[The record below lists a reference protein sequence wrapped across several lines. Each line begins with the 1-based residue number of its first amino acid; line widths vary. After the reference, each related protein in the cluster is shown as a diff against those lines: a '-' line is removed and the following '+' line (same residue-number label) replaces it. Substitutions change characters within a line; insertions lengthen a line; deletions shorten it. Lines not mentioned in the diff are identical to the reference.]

1 MWQPK
6 LGVDMSR
13 VPITTGAPDYIW
25 MQILKL
31 PLNNID
37 HQWLIV
43 KHPWVSTQVSH
54 STIVTIVRKLF
65 KTKCKNA
72 FMIFAC
78 FHFCEFFF
86 RFFIFSAA
94 DLIFWW
100 TSTIFRFDE
109 NFVKFDTRFWLSSKL
124 IKTLAFFNTFEAFI
138 FKFYIRTIV
147 NNIEFMTTDTRQC
160 CRSRIISRF
169 YKGESIGIR
178 DARGFQN

>member
-1 MWQPK
+1 
-6 LGVDMSR
+6 
-13 VPITTGAPDYIW
+13 
-25 MQILKL
+25 MQW
-31 PLNNID
+31 ID
-37 HQWLIV
+37 Q
-43 KHPWVSTQVSH
+43 
-54 STIVTIVRKLF
+54 IVRKFF

-109 NFVKFDTRFWLSSKL
+109 NFVKFDTRFWLSSKF

-138 FKFYIRTIV
+138 FKFCIRTIV

-160 CRSRIISRF
+160 CSSRIISRF

-178 DARGFQN
+178 DTRGFQNFKWGQGRRNPNENSEVVLYGEPAICQCCKLSMMQNDNAAKWRNADVCW